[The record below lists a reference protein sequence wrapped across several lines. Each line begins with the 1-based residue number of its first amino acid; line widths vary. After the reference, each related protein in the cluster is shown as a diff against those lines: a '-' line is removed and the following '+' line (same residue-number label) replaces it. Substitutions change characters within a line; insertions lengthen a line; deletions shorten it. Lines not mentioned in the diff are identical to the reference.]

1 MKFKRAV
8 IEVNGGCN
16 YSCSMC
22 PQSFPG
28 RNKDFLKKLSIE
40 NFYKVLEQVGHVEC
54 IQLEG
59 SGESTLNS
67 NLPDYISLARKYTDN
82 VNIFTN
88 GFRLRG
94 DFMKRCVDAGLTLAR
109 FSVIG
114 YNKITYFKMMD
125 IDAFDLIKQNASEM
139 KNYSKDC
146 VVASYHLII
155 DNKKEEYEV
164 DQYKKNFIDAVG
176 TQAMI
181 WRQHNWS
188 GVYENSYK
196 RGGKKRSCGRPFAN
210 EITVRA
216 GGTNGG
222 WGAIVPCCQVL
233 GQDEL
238 AVLGHISEKTV
249 DEIWN
254 DYPYENLRTQ
264 HKTEQFQ
271 TPYCKN
277 CDFLY
282 DDPEVLVYNTVPNFK
297 LRQMMSTSVVL

>member
-22 PQSFPG
+22 PQSSPG
-28 RNKDFLKKLSIE
+28 RHKDFLKKLSIE
-40 NFYKVLEQVGHVEC
+40 NFYKTLEQIGQVEC

-67 NLPDYISLARKYTDN
+67 NLPEYISLARNYTNN

-114 YNKITYFKMMD
+114 YDKPTYIKMMN
-125 IDAFDLIKQNASEM
+125 IDAFNLIKQNAIEM
-139 KNYSKDC
+139 KQYSNDC
-146 VVASYHLII
+146 IVASYHLIV
-155 DNKKEEYEV
+155 DNNKVDYEV
-164 DQYKKNFIDAVG
+164 EQYKKNFIEEVG
-176 TQAMI
+176 SQAMI
-181 WRQHNWS
+181 WKQHNWS
-188 GVYENSYK
+188 GVYDNSYK
-196 RGGKKRSCGRPFAN
+196 RRGKKKTCGRPFAK

-216 GGTNGG
+216 GGLEDN

-254 DYPYENLRTQ
+254 DHPYENLRID
-264 HKTEQFQ
+264 HETEQFF
-271 TPYCKN
+271 TPYCKD

-297 LRQMMSTSVVL
+297 LRQMMSTSVEL

>member
-28 RNKDFLKKLSIE
+28 RSKDFLKKLSIE
-40 NFYKVLEQVGHVEC
+40 NFYKTLEQVGDVEC

-67 NLPDYISLARKYTDN
+67 NLPDYISLARKYTNN

-114 YNKITYFKMMD
+114 YNKITYIKMMD

-139 KNYSKDC
+139 ISYSTDC
-146 VVASYHLII
+146 VVASYHLVI
-155 DNKKEEYEV
+155 DNNNEEYEV
-164 DQYKKNFIDAVG
+164 EQYKKNFIEEVG

-196 RGGKKRSCGRPFAN
+196 RRGKKRTCGRPFAN

-216 GGTNGG
+216 GGLNGG
-222 WGAIVPCCQVL
+222 WGAVVPCCQVL
-233 GQDEL
+233 GQDEV

-254 DYPYENLRTQ
+254 DYPYENLRFD
-264 HKTEQFQ
+264 HKNEQFQ
-271 TPYCKN
+271 TPYCKD
-277 CDFLY
+277 CDFLH

>member
-1 MKFKRAV
+1 
-8 IEVNGGCN
+8 
-16 YSCSMC
+16 MC

-28 RNKDFLKKLSIE
+28 RSKDFLKKLSIE
-40 NFYKVLEQVGHVEC
+40 NFYKTLEQVGDVEC

-67 NLPDYISLARKYTDN
+67 NLPDYISLARKYTNN

-114 YNKITYFKMMD
+114 YNKITYIKMMD
-125 IDAFDLIKQNASEM
+125 IDAFELIKQNASEM
-139 KNYSKDC
+139 KNYSTDC

-155 DNKKEEYEV
+155 DNQNEEFEV
-164 DQYKKNFIDAVG
+164 EQYKKNFIEEVG

-188 GVYENSYK
+188 GVYKNSYK
-196 RGGKKRSCGRPFAN
+196 RRGKKRTCGRPFAN

-216 GGTNGG
+216 GGLNGG
-222 WGAIVPCCQVL
+222 WGAVVPCCQVL
-233 GQDEL
+233 GQDEV

-254 DYPYENLRTQ
+254 DYPYENLRFD
-264 HKTEQFQ
+264 HKNEQFQ
-271 TPYCKN
+271 TPYCKD
-277 CDFLY
+277 CDFLH

>member
-28 RNKDFLKKLSIE
+28 RSKDFLKKLSIE
-40 NFYKVLEQVGHVEC
+40 NFYKTLEQVGDVEC

-67 NLPDYISLARKYTDN
+67 NLPDYISLARKYTNN

-114 YNKITYFKMMD
+114 YNKITYIKMMD
-125 IDAFDLIKQNASEM
+125 IDAFELIKQNASEM
-139 KNYSKDC
+139 KNYSTDC

-155 DNKKEEYEV
+155 DNQNEEFEV
-164 DQYKKNFIDAVG
+164 EQYKKNFIEEVG

-188 GVYENSYK
+188 GVYKNSYK
-196 RGGKKRSCGRPFAN
+196 RRGKKRTCGRPFAN

-216 GGTNGG
+216 GGLNGG
-222 WGAIVPCCQVL
+222 WGAVVPCCQVL
-233 GQDEL
+233 GQDEV

-254 DYPYENLRTQ
+254 DYPYENLRFD
-264 HKTEQFQ
+264 HKNEQFQ
-271 TPYCKN
+271 TPYCKD
-277 CDFLY
+277 CDFLH